1 MGPMREESGQ
11 QPQALPP
18 LGKSSRDGE
27 PQLNPDSWRKIRKT
41 AAIAYI
47 LLMFEFCLPTKFTT
61 VPENG
66 STRSS
71 MMATAS
77 GWSATV
83 IACA

>member
-41 AAIAYI
+41 AAKVFQISPA
-47 LLMFEFCLPTKFTT
+47 F
-61 VPENG
+61 
-66 STRSS
+66 
-71 MMATAS
+71 AS
-77 GWSATV
+77 RPIRPRWVKPNPAEYFNP
-83 IACA
+83 